1 MQLFKYTRNSFRVH
15 LQDARKS
22 TDRRSKHR
30 STTTKQRQ
38 YLCGLLGP
46 SDINQQ
52 NTPSYRTS
60 KEKPQR
66 AIPKCLGLSI
76 APHVHFLPYQWQAS
90 TGVAI
95 WKLDQQG
102 VQRGLGVL
110 EEDGCLYLLRG
121 VLAFSAQLHG
131 VFLLLPVGV
140 GELQRGFMGNFS
152 FFRKEDFLTRFFF
165 FFFSQKSLHG
175 HKVWYSQSTG
185 LTP

>member
-15 LQDARKS
+15 LQDTRKS
-22 TDRRSKHR
+22 TNRRSKHR
-30 STTTKQRQ
+30 NTTTKQRQ

-52 NTPSYRTS
+52 NTPSYCTS

-66 AIPKCLGLSI
+66 AIPKYLGLSVT
-76 APHVHFLPYQWQAS
+76 PHVHFLPHQWRAS
-90 TGVAI
+90 TRAAI
-95 WKLDQQG
+95 WEHCQQG

-121 VLAFSAQLHG
+121 VLAFFSAQLHG
-131 VFLLLPVGV
+131 VCLLLPVGV
-140 GELQRGFMGNFS
+140 GSCKGDSWVIFHFLEN
-152 FFRKEDFLTRFFF
+152 KIFLTRLFFL
-165 FFFSQKSLHG
+165 SQKSLHG
-175 HKVWYSQSTG
+175 HKVWYSESTG